1 MVCDYDNL
9 DEQQMKCPPTIKVC
23 GDWTSPGS
31 VEGVGSPEGIECITQ
46 ASSCH
51 PYQVTG
57 LVW

>member
-9 DEQQMKCPPTIKVC
+9 DVQQMKCPPAIKVC

-31 VEGVGSPEGIECITQ
+31 VEAVGSPEGIECITQ
-46 ASSCH
+46 AH